1 MRHNGRPA
9 LPVSRITPTEIS
21 ALPGQPILI
30 VCPDC
35 QTWRRLTR
43 HMIVAHR
50 ATDHGREA
58 GDRRYHGEAPRDRR
72 CKGSGQRIVIDT
84 PLTGKTWTTHWAA
97 EHRLA
102 STEVRASRPT
112 QPTPKP
118 HSAAPT
124 LAPTQMPEATRA
136 VRQELAAHRHDCER
150 CRSGLWCETASSLA
164 RRAKRTL
171 QNLELASQMVLG
183 PDGKRRLLTTP

>member
-35 QTWRRLTR
+35 QTWRRLAR

-50 ATDHGREA
+50 ATDHGRET

-72 CKGSGQRIVIDT
+72 CKGSGQRILIDT
-84 PLTGKTWTTHWAA
+84 PLTGPAWTANWAE

-102 STEVRASRPT
+102 SVEVRASRPT
-112 QPTPKP
+112 RPTPKP
-118 HSAAPT
+118 HAAAPA
-124 LAPTQMPEATRA
+124 LAVTQMPEATRP
-136 VRQELAAHRHDCER
+136 VRRELAVHRHGCEG
-150 CRSGLWCETASSLA
+150 CRSGLWCETASELA
-164 RRAKRTL
+164 RRATRTL
-171 QNLELASQMVLG
+171 KNLELASRMVVG
-183 PDGKRRLLTTP
+183 PDGIRRLPATA